1 MGCMSAG
8 SVLEGHASEYA
19 DAFDD
24 QVFGSGIG
32 WGAARRS
39 CAGLIRLFRVAS
51 RVGSASENS
60 DRFKGDTP
68 VRRDADFAAAENG
81 GDFDL
86 HGVALKIGFSQ
97 VDVEAT
103 ENTDN
108 LTTHEI
114 LGDDAAATTPKDVY

>member
-86 HGVALKIGFSQ
+86 HGVAFKIGFIWEERR
-97 VDVEAT
+97 V
-103 ENTDN
+103 
-108 LTTHEI
+108 
-114 LGDDAAATTPKDVY
+114 G